1 MKKVTPP
8 MEINS
13 ALTMQIALATVFASK
28 SLPELSV
35 SHYDKT
41 IYLTGP
47 CGQQLC
53 KVMFTGTTSLKPKD
67 YPIVYDQVVAFI
79 NKNLKTLKKLF
90 NLRKAVKVAKAKIP
104 NGYNFYPKD
113 KNSSVIMTSSHK
125 SYHTLLSYVYEESF
139 MLNNV
144 NVKDKDFEKL
154 FATLQEK
161 LAEQRTIL
169 KSHIST
175 NEMEREANSIIE
187 QLSNCSI

>member
-13 ALTMQIALATVFASK
+13 ALTMQIALAAVFASK

-35 SHYDKT
+35 SHYNKT

-67 YPIVYDQVVAFI
+67 YPIVYDQVVAFV

-90 NLRKAVKVAKAKIP
+90 DLRKAVKVAKAEIP
-104 NGYNFYPKD
+104 NGYGFYTNG
-113 KNSSVIMTSSHK
+113 KNSYVIMNSNHK
-125 SYHTLLSYVYEESF
+125 SCHRLLHYVYEESF
-139 MLNNV
+139 TLNSINA
-144 NVKDKDFEKL
+144 KDKDFEKL

-161 LAEQRTIL
+161 LAEQRAIL
-169 KSHIST
+169 KSHISI
-175 NEMEREANSIIE
+175 NEMEKEANSIIE

>member
-8 MEINS
+8 MKINS
-13 ALTMQIALATVFASK
+13 ALTMQIALAAVFASK

-35 SHYDKT
+35 SHYNKT

-47 CGQQLC
+47 CGQRLC

-67 YPIVYDQVVAFI
+67 YPIIYDQVVAFV

-90 NLRKAVKVAKAKIP
+90 DLRKAVKAARAEIP
-104 NGYNFYPKD
+104 NGYNFYPKN
-113 KNSSVIMTSSHK
+113 KNSSVIMHSSHK
-125 SYHTLLSYVYEESF
+125 SYHTLLNYVYEESF

-161 LAEQRTIL
+161 LAEQRVIL
-169 KSHIST
+169 KSHISI